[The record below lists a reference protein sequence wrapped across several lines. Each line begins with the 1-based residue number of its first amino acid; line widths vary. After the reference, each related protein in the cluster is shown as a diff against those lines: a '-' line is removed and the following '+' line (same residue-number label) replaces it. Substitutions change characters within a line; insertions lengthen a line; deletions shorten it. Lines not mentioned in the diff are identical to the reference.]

1 MTQKIGIR
9 RKSVRRLFL
18 RWWRQGF
25 HRLMGRRSA
34 RMFTWLGLGVSALL
48 ALGLVFLF
56 YYQQKAT
63 LLESIQ
69 LRQDRLLVELERALQ
84 QEMEREVRQT
94 SLMAHVVR
102 TFSPNSTGR
111 DRAYSLL
118 SSDSLAWQLVITHR
132 ANVQHVLWARQPESP
147 PHLAREFYRF
157 NGDLAISDLSWSTPT
172 ERGDSEPVL
181 SVRFKRLTS
190 WQDLEFIASERGLR
204 ETLLPY
210 MVNQGFSLGLI
221 NEDGLWFPL
230 YGPDTSRANPYY
242 GKELA
247 EEVWDDLHNEA
258 RGLDGRWTAG
268 AGNPFP
274 AGTMLQ
280 SRRMRAWGEL
290 HWTLV
295 LYGPRTEMDRV
306 LLGQLWRSLWI
317 LLFVGLLW
325 GILSWLL
332 LRRQSSL
339 ERLTRDL
346 EHLRQMRKKDD
357 QLVRAEKLATAG
369 VLMSGLAHEIGT
381 PLGVLSMR
389 LQLLRRRFEAGSEE
403 TKTVDILLSQLERVT
418 GLIRQLLDFAR
429 AKPMPERAV
438 DVGQILSTVESLL
451 APMAQRKAA
460 RIECVVPPLPIAS
473 GNDDGLQQ
481 VFLNLSIN
489 ALQAITQE
497 GGVVRLSAHSTA
509 LGLVVSVEDNGPG
522 IPETSRNA
530 IFDPFY
536 TTKKQGEGSGLGLTV
551 VLDLV
556 RRMGGELRVGA
567 SSELGGARF
576 DVELRRWDGTE
587 AIQHA

>member
-1 MTQKIGIR
+1 
-9 RKSVRRLFL
+9 
-18 RWWRQGF
+18 
-25 HRLMGRRSA
+25 
-34 RMFTWLGLGVSALL
+34 
-48 ALGLVFLF
+48 
-56 YYQQKAT
+56 
-63 LLESIQ
+63 
-69 LRQDRLLVELERALQ
+69 
-84 QEMEREVRQT
+84 
-94 SLMAHVVR
+94 
-102 TFSPNSTGR
+102 
-111 DRAYSLL
+111 
-118 SSDSLAWQLVITHR
+118 
-132 ANVQHVLWARQPESP
+132 
-147 PHLAREFYRF
+147 
-157 NGDLAISDLSWSTPT
+157 
-172 ERGDSEPVL
+172 
-181 SVRFKRLTS
+181 
-190 WQDLEFIASERGLR
+190 
-204 ETLLPY
+204 
-210 MVNQGFSLGLI
+210 
-221 NEDGLWFPL
+221 
-230 YGPDTSRANPYY
+230 
-242 GKELA
+242 
-247 EEVWDDLHNEA
+247 
-258 RGLDGRWTAG
+258 
-268 AGNPFP
+268 
-274 AGTMLQ
+274 
-280 SRRMRAWGEL
+280 
-290 HWTLV
+290 
-295 LYGPRTEMDRV
+295 
-306 LLGQLWRSLWI
+306 
-317 LLFVGLLW
+317 
-325 GILSWLL
+325 
-332 LRRQSSL
+332 
-339 ERLTRDL
+339 
-346 EHLRQMRKKDD
+346 
-357 QLVRAEKLATAG
+357 
-369 VLMSGLAHEIGT
+369 
-381 PLGVLSMR
+381 MR

-509 LGLVVSVEDNGPG
+509 AGLVVSVEDNGPG